1 MNLTLDIDEET
12 AARVS
17 KIAAAQDM
25 TVEAMVAEYLTGIA
39 NSPVAARLERIAK
52 FRDALELTEGEAS
65 IINLNRE
72 DIYDRPYRYYYGE

>member
-17 KIAAAQDM
+17 KIAAARDM
-25 TVEAMVAEYLTGIA
+25 TVEAMVAEYLRGIA
-39 NSPVAARLERIAK
+39 NSPAAARLERIAK
-52 FRDALELTEGEAS
+52 FRESLERAEDESS
-65 IINLNRE
+65 IINMNRD